1 MYRFRVLDGLVS
13 QDVHNYIQVSVVGW
27 QAGGQSDYLP
37 ISHNFR
43 FTDLFISAS
52 KSMVELSTVQ
62 KQGH

>member
-27 QAGGQSDYLP
+27 HAGSQSDYLP

-43 FTDLFISAS
+43 FTDLFISGR
-52 KSMVELSTVQ
+52 KSMLELSIVQ

>member
-27 QAGGQSDYLP
+27 HAGSQSDYLP
-37 ISHNFR
+37 ISHSFR
-43 FTDLFISAS
+43 FTDLFISGS
-52 KSMVELSTVQ
+52 KSMLELSIVQ